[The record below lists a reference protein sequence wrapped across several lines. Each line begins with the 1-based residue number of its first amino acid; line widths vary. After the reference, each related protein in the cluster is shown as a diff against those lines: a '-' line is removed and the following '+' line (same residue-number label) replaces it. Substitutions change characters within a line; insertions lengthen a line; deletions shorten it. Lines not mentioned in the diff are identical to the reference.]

1 MVFELSFLFFV
12 MHQISK
18 SAIVQYSPKKM
29 YELVNA
35 IEDYPQFLNWCVNTT
50 ILNQSSN
57 EVTASVEI
65 NKSGL
70 NHSFTTLNK
79 LKPYHSIEMDLLD
92 GPFNKLAGEWQF
104 LPLGENATKIHLELE
119 FVFKS
124 KIMDL
129 TLAPIFSKI
138 TNSQLDA
145 FIARAKEIYG

>member
-1 MVFELSFLFFV
+1 

-18 SAIVQYSPKKM
+18 SAIVPYSPKKM

-35 IEDYPQFLNWCVNTT
+35 IEDYPQFLNWCNSTT
-50 ILNQSSN
+50 ILNQTAN
-57 EVTASVEI
+57 EITASVEI

-92 GPFNKLAGEWQF
+92 GPFKKLAGEWRF
-104 LPLGENATKIHLELE
+104 LPLGENATKIHLDLE
-119 FVFKS
+119 FVFRS

-129 TLAPIFSKI
+129 ALAPIFSKI
-138 TNSQLDA
+138 TNSQLNA
-145 FIARAKEIYG
+145 FIARAKEIHG